1 MSPNFVIV
9 VQRYSTV
16 ECRTLNLKS
25 SYYPF
30 CHEWSIPEAIL
41 GATHDLH
48 IEVMSFVV
56 FFRPSAKNFRA
67 REVPREK
74 ENVLSA
80 ERGWREWN
88 ASWSNSRRTR
98 GGRRLAAAAFELCG
112 ATLKRLK
119 SFSTAYETLTRLK
132 QWAHRKEWTQHACAR
147 TDTREQQDDGEG
159 KSCSAEGESAT
170 RGSARKRSSNVQRE
184 EKSWAFATWSGR
196 PSSEDHQ

>member
-1 MSPNFVIV
+1 MSDPFRKLSSALLTIYTSKLWVSSCSFAHPLKTFVPG
-9 VQRYSTV
+9 R
-16 ECRTLNLKS
+16 
-25 SYYPF
+25 
-30 CHEWSIPEAIL
+30 CHVKKRMCSLQKGSERSGTRA
-41 GATHDLH
+41 GATAGG
-48 IEVMSFVV
+48 
-56 FFRPSAKNFRA
+56 P
-67 REVPREK
+67 
-74 ENVLSA
+74 
-80 ERGWREWN
+80 
-88 ASWSNSRRTR
+88 R
-98 GGRRLAAAAFELCG
+98 GGRRLAAAFELCG